1 MKNHVPC
8 LFTLLLRMCRHILPA
23 TLWPSEFQFGVLLL
37 SSIDVNL
44 KKTIMEDPIVM
55 PPPEPMQDMDE
66 NLEMAPM
73 ELSNDNE
80 EKEGVI
86 KVSNISPQANL
97 EQMKK
102 LFGFLGN
109 VQELVLYPKGYVFL
123 LVKLLFRIK
132 SKSYIVPSKT
142 CFYSHVSF

>member
-1 MKNHVPC
+1 M
-8 LFTLLLRMCRHILPA
+8 
-23 TLWPSEFQFGVLLL
+23 
-37 SSIDVNL
+37 
-44 KKTIMEDPIVM
+44 M